1 MFYDNNF
8 KKSII
13 LLYFDFIENKQP
25 IKEFIKVIKK
35 IFFIQRSTFYNWL
48 NNKEIINL
56 EVKKN
61 YKNNNITPV
70 SEQLILLNKD
80 KKVKKIKEEL
90 TKINVSLNSKTIKYV
105 LINNKDKIVDKDLN
119 KTKNLFINLTTE
131 NEKFIIDNC
140 DKQIKILV
148 NEFINKFNI
157 IIHEKQIVDVLYK
170 NKKKV
175 KSFYK
180 KTPEIINYVMKLI
193 KENSILTAQNIKDNI
208 KKEFNVIVSIQ
219 LIYNIF
225 KEQNYIFKK
234 LKKINNPYSIDEQIK
249 QLEKVKETHNL
260 KNINNCVSLDEISIV
275 INSKPRYGWFK
286 KNTEANYK
294 LATPKITNKRYTI
307 LMASNNKK
315 ILHYVL
321 CEQGIKTD
329 SFIEFMK
336 ELKSKNNN
344 KEAYYLLDNM
354 ITHKTKKFKNYA
366 LENNLTMVYNA
377 PYHSETNPIENIFS
391 MFRNKINRSENNN
404 LECIKKITDE
414 FIKENNESKFNNI
427 FNHSVKMIETFINN
441 NKK

>member
-1 MFYDNNF
+1 MHQEYI
-8 KKSII
+8 K
-13 LLYFDFIENKQP
+13 NKQP
-25 IKEFIKVIKK
+25 IKTFIDLIKK
-35 IFFIQRSTFYNWL
+35 IFNISRSTFYDWQ
-48 NNKEIINL
+48 NNKEIVNL
-56 EVKKN
+56 EIKKN
-61 YKNNNITPV
+61 YKNNNVTPMA
-70 SEQLILLNKD
+70 EQIILLNKD
-80 KKVKKIKEEL
+80 KKIKQIKTELKKIN
-90 TKINVSLNSKTIKYV
+90 ISLNSKTIKYI
-105 LINNKDKIVDKDLN
+105 LINNKN
-119 KTKNLFINLTTE
+119 KTIKEEEIIKNKNVFIELTNE
-131 NEKFIIDNC
+131 HEKFIIDNSE
-140 DKQIKILV
+140 KQIKVLV
-148 NEFINKFNI
+148 KEFIKKFNVS
-157 IIHEKQIVDVLYK
+157 IHEKQVVDILYK

-208 KKEFNVIVSIQ
+208 KKEFNIIVSMQ

-286 KNTEANYK
+286 KNTEPNYK
-294 LATPKITNKRYTI
+294 LETPKITNKRYTI

-344 KEAYYLLDNM
+344 KESYYLLDNM
-354 ITHKTKKFKNYA
+354 ITHKTKKFKSYA
-366 LENNLTMVYNA
+366 LENKLTMVYNA

-391 MFRNKINRSENNN
+391 MFRNRINRSENNN

-414 FIKENNESKFNNI
+414 FIKENNESKFINI